1 MFDWKITQINV
12 ENEAITHAHYICKLI
27 QEPLEISTE
36 GNWYFSDK
44 IIKKPFD
51 EVKQQDI
58 ADWIEK
64 ESMQNGVSTIKLRL
78 QEQMKALENEQS
90 VALPWLPKTFKL
102 KD

>member
-1 MFDWKITQINV
+1 MDWRILDIEAKDGVITSAKYYVSNGTV
-12 ENEAITHAHYICKLI
+12 D
-27 QEPLEISTE
+27 TE

-51 EVKQQDI
+51 QVKEQDI

>member
-27 QEPLEISTE
+27 QEPFTVETE

-51 EVKQQDI
+51 QVKEQDI

-64 ESMQNGVSTIKLRL
+64 ESMQNGVSTIKLQLEQQIKFL
-78 QEQMKALENEQS
+78 QNEQP
-90 VALPWLPKTFKL
+90 VDLPWLPKKFKL
-102 KD
+102 RI